1 MADRIALSLP
11 SDVERHLEA
20 MKQIR
25 ATLESF
31 PHPERIVILAGV
43 LGTEVCEPK
52 HSRAQ
57 ALVFLSYAN
66 RIATDR
72 MEQEFTPED
81 S

>member
-1 MADRIALSLP
+1 MPISLEQIADRIAP
-11 SDVERHLEA
+11 HLDA

-25 ATLESF
+25 AALESF

-43 LGTEVCEPK
+43 LGAAACEPR

-57 ALVFLSYAN
+57 SLVILSYAN
-66 RIATDR
+66 RIACDR
-72 MEQEFTPED
+72 MEQEFTPEA